1 MPAFETLISAFYINR
16 SYSWHGN
23 VQRLRGHFGKYDG
36 LLEQLKKKYEQA
48 VKAKALIALERDKLR
63 TMVDLAFSTS
73 NLEIFAH
80 MISNHE
86 EFFSFRWR
94 RQSYS
99 QMIILFHLPSKAPST
114 ARAL

>member
-1 MPAFETLISAFYINR
+1 
-16 SYSWHGN
+16 
-23 VQRLRGHFGKYDG
+23 
-36 LLEQLKKKYEQA
+36 
-48 VKAKALIALERDKLR
+48 LR
-63 TMVDLAFSTS
+63 TMVDLAFSPS